1 MAKKR
6 NPDKIAVEE
15 FLEEYKPTPIVA
27 PFQYKPASPADF
39 RRGEEASMAE
49 YEREQNEA
57 RERARVAEE
66 ALAALKEAD
75 RQAQLGTEGNERAD
89 ILAKLAQAQADK
101 IAADKAIAD
110 AKAKADLDAAAAAK
124 KAAEDQAKLQAALDA
139 ANKAIADAA
148 NKSAAEKAAAE
159 LAARNAKLALDAAN
173 AANAASG
180 NLNVAGNVFIPGTPA
195 AGSMGAA
202 DILAKQYAEQQAQR
216 EKDEAMQ
223 RESIISIMSDRLTRY
238 NLTGLIPTIKRLAQE
253 GATEST
259 ITFALQETEDY
270 KRRFAGNEIRAKKG
284 LQVLDAAQYL
294 NAEDRYR
301 QYLRDYGLKQ
311 FDTDD
316 YVRKFIENDTS
327 LGELSNRINIAATR
341 IQNADPSVKAMLRDY
356 YKLDDTQLLAYVLD
370 PESQIA
376 EVQRR
381 ATAGEI
387 GAAAGMQ
394 GIRTG
399 VDVAEQLARQG
410 IDKQAAQRG
419 YSTIAD
425 SLPTSQ
431 KLSDLYNTMPGYGLA
446 DAEQDVFNTLASAQR
461 KRKNLI
467 GREKAEFG
475 GTSGLSR
482 TALDKATGGTY

>member
-1 MAKKR
+1 MAEKR
-6 NPDKIAVEE
+6 NPNKIAVEE
-15 FLEEYKPTPIVA
+15 FLESQTPITV
-27 PFQYKPASPADF
+27 PSFDPAKFRQFEEKDRPSTPYSQTEADIAASTKAAQDALAEAD
-39 RRGEEASMAE
+39 RLAQLAREGEEKADVQAKLQKS
-49 YEREQNEA
+49 EA
-57 RERARVAEE
+57 DRLAAEE
-66 ALAALKEAD
+66 A
-75 RQAQLGTEGNERAD
+75 
-89 ILAKLAQAQADK
+89 AK
-101 IAADKAIAD
+101 
-110 AKAKADLDAAAAAK
+110 KAKADADAAAAAAAK

-139 ANKAIADAA
+139 ANKAAADAA

-159 LAARNAKLALDAAN
+159 LAARNAAAALAAAN
-173 AANAASG
+173 AANAAKG

-195 AGSMGAA
+195 AGGKSAA
-202 DILAKQYAEQQAQR
+202 DIAAENYAKLQR
-216 EKDEAMQ
+216 EKEQDIQ
-223 RESIISIMSDRLTRY
+223 RQSIIDVVSERLKRY
-238 NLTGLIPTIKRLAQE
+238 NLTTLLPTIKRLAQE
-253 GATEST
+253 GATEAT
-259 ITFALQETEDY
+259 ITFALQESEAYRT
-270 KRRFAGNEIRAKKG
+270 RFAANEARAKKG
-284 LQVLDAAQYL
+284 LQVLDPASYL

-327 LGELSNRINIAATR
+327 VAELSNRINIAATR

-410 IDKQAAQRG
+410 VTQNIAQQE
-419 YSTIAD
+419 YAKIAD
-425 SLPTSQ
+425 ALPTAE
-431 KLSDLYNTMPGYGLA
+431 KLSGIYGTTMPGFGLA
-446 DAEQDVFNTLASAQR
+446 EAEQDVFNTLASAQR

-467 GREKAEFG
+467 GREIAEFG
-475 GTSGLSR
+475 GASGLSR
-482 TALDKATGGTY
+482 TALDRQTGRAY

>member
-1 MAKKR
+1 MAKKK
-6 NPDKIAVEE
+6 NNAIPDN
-15 FLEEYKPTPIVA
+15 F
-27 PFQYKPASPADF
+27 SPARF
-39 RRGEEASMAE
+39 RIGEEASMAE
-49 YEREQNEA
+49 YD
-57 RERARVAEE
+57 RAQAAE
-66 ALAALKEAD
+66 AALKEAD
-75 RQAQLGTEGNERAD
+75 RQAQLAREGEERAD
-89 ILAKLAQAQADK
+89 ILAKLQQAEADK
-101 IAADKAIAD
+101 IAADKALAD
-110 AKAKADLDAAAAAK
+110 SKAKADADAAAAAK

-139 ANKAIADAA
+139 ANKAAADAA

-159 LAARNAKLALDAAN
+159 LAARNAAAALAAAN
-173 AANAASG
+173 AANAAKG

-195 AGSMGAA
+195 AGGKSTA
-202 DILAKQYAEQQAQR
+202 DIAAENYAKLQLEK
-216 EKDEAMQ
+216 EKDTQ
-223 RESIISIMSDRLTRY
+223 RQSIMDTVSERFKRY
-238 NLTGLIPTIKRLAQE
+238 NLTTLLPTIKRLAQE
-253 GATEST
+253 GATEAT
-259 ITFALQETEDY
+259 ITFALQESEDY
-270 KRRFAGNEIRAKKG
+270 KRLFAGNEIRAKKG
-284 LQVLDAAQYL
+284 LQVLDPAQYL

-327 LGELSNRINIAATR
+327 LDELSNRINIAATR

-410 IDKQAAQRG
+410 VDQQAAQRG

-425 SLPTSQ
+425 ALPTAE
-431 KLSDLYNTMPGYGLA
+431 KLSGIYGTTMPGYGLA
-446 DAEQDVFNTLASAQR
+446 EAEQDVFNTLASAQR

-467 GREKAEFG
+467 GREIAEFG
-475 GTSGLSR
+475 GASGLSR
-482 TALDKATGGTY
+482 TALDRQTGGTY

>member
-15 FLEEYKPTPIVA
+15 FLEEYKTVPQPSSD
-27 PFQYKPASPADF
+27 PARF
-39 RRGEEASMAE
+39 RMGEEKDRPSKPYDQIAADIAASTKAAE
-49 YEREQNEA
+49 D
-57 RERARVAEE
+57 
-66 ALAALKEAD
+66 ALAEAK
-75 RQAQLGTEGNERAD
+75 RQAQLATEGDERAD
-89 ILAKLAQAQADK
+89 ILTKLAQAEADK
-101 IAADKAIAD
+101 KAADKAIAD
-110 AKAKADLDAAAAAK
+110 AKVAADAAAAAAAK
-124 KAAEDQAKLQAALDA
+124 KAAEEAARLQAELDA

-159 LAARNAKLALDAAN
+159 LAAKNAKLALDAAN

-195 AGSMGAA
+195 TGGKSTA
-202 DILAKQYAEQQAQR
+202 DIAAENYAKLQLEK
-216 EKDEAMQ
+216 EKDIERQ
-223 RESIISIMSDRLTRY
+223 SIIDIVSERFKRY
-238 NLTGLIPTIKRLAQE
+238 NLTTLLPTIKRLAQE

-284 LQVLDAAQYL
+284 LQVLDPAQYL

-425 SLPTSQ
+425 SLPTGQ

>member
-6 NPDKIAVEE
+6 NPEKIAVEE
-15 FLEEYKPTPIVA
+15 FLEDYQAVSEPS
-27 PFQYKPASPADF
+27 FDPARA
-39 RRGEEASMAE
+39 RIGEEKDRPSKPYNQIEADIAASTKAAE
-49 YEREQNEA
+49 D
-57 RERARVAEE
+57 
-66 ALAALKEAD
+66 ALAEAK
-75 RQAQLGTEGNERAD
+75 RQAQLATEGEERAD
-89 ILAKLAQAQADK
+89 ILAKLQQAEADRL
-101 IAADKAIAD
+101 AAEEAAK
-110 AKAKADLDAAAAAK
+110 KAKADADAAAAAAA
-124 KAAEDQAKLQAALDA
+124 KAAAEEAARLQAALDA
-139 ANKAIADAA
+139 ANKAAADAA

-159 LAARNAKLALDAAN
+159 LAAKNAAAALAAAN
-173 AANAASG
+173 AANAAKG

-195 AGSMGAA
+195 AGGKSAA
-202 DILAKQYAEQQAQR
+202 DIAAENYAKLQR
-216 EKDEAMQ
+216 EKEQDIQ
-223 RESIISIMSDRLTRY
+223 RQSIIDVVSERFKRY
-238 NLTGLIPTIKRLAQE
+238 NLTTLLPTIKRLAQE
-253 GATEST
+253 GATEAT
-259 ITFALQETEDY
+259 ITFALQESEEY

-284 LQVLDAAQYL
+284 LQVLDPASYL

-327 LGELSNRINIAATR
+327 VAELSNRINIAATR

-356 YKLDDTQLLAYVLD
+356 YKLDDIQLLAYVLD

-410 IDKQAAQRG
+410 VDQQAAQRG

-425 SLPTSQ
+425 ALPTAE
-431 KLSDLYNTMPGYGLA
+431 KLSGIYGTTMPGYGLA
-446 DAEQDVFNTLASAQR
+446 EAEQDVFNTLASAQR

-467 GREKAEFG
+467 GREIAEFG
-475 GTSGLSR
+475 GASGLSR
-482 TALDKATGGTY
+482 TALDRQTGGTY

>member
-75 RQAQLGTEGNERAD
+75 RQAQLATEGDERAD
-89 ILAKLAQAQADK
+89 ILTKLAQAEADK
-101 IAADKAIAD
+101 KAADKAIAD
-110 AKAKADLDAAAAAK
+110 AKVAADAATAAAAK
-124 KAAEDQAKLQAALDA
+124 KAAEEAARLQAALDA

-195 AGSMGAA
+195 TGGKSTA
-202 DILAKQYAEQQAQR
+202 DIAAENYAKLQLEK
-216 EKDEAMQ
+216 EKDIERQ
-223 RESIISIMSDRLTRY
+223 SIIDIVSERFKRY
-238 NLTGLIPTIKRLAQE
+238 NLTTLLPTIKRLAQE

-284 LQVLDAAQYL
+284 LQVLDPAQYL

-399 VDVAEQLARQG
+399 VDVAEQLAIQG

-425 SLPTSQ
+425 SLPTGQ

>member
-6 NPDKIAVEE
+6 NPEKIAVEE
-15 FLEEYKPTPIVA
+15 FLEDYQAVSEPS
-27 PFQYKPASPADF
+27 FDPARA
-39 RRGEEASMAE
+39 RMGEEKDRPSKPYNQIEADIAASTKAAE
-49 YEREQNEA
+49 D
-57 RERARVAEE
+57 
-66 ALAALKEAD
+66 ALAEAK
-75 RQAQLGTEGNERAD
+75 RQAQLATEGEERAD
-89 ILAKLAQAQADK
+89 ILAKLAQAEADK

-110 AKAKADLDAAAAAK
+110 AKAKADLEAAAAAK
-124 KAAEDQAKLQAALDA
+124 AAAEEQARLKKLLEE
-139 ANKAIADAA
+139 ANKALADAA

-159 LAARNAKLALDAAN
+159 LAAKNAKLALDAAN

-195 AGSMGAA
+195 AGGKSTA
-202 DILAKQYAEQQAQR
+202 DIAAENYAKLQLEK
-216 EKDEAMQ
+216 EKDIQ
-223 RESIISIMSDRLTRY
+223 RQSIMDVVSERFKRY
-238 NLTGLIPTIKRLAQE
+238 NLTTLLPTIKRLAQE
-253 GATEST
+253 GATEAT
-259 ITFALQETEDY
+259 ITFALQESEEY

-284 LQVLDAAQYL
+284 LQVLDPASYL

-410 IDKQAAQRG
+410 VDQQAAQRG

-425 SLPTSQ
+425 ALPTAE
-431 KLSDLYNTMPGYGLA
+431 KLSGIYGTTMPGYGLA
-446 DAEQDVFNTLASAQR
+446 EAEQDVFNTLASAQR

-467 GREKAEFG
+467 GREIAEFG
-475 GTSGLSR
+475 GASGLSR
-482 TALDKATGGTY
+482 TALDRQTGGTY

>member
-15 FLEEYKPTPIVA
+15 FLEEYKTVPQPSSD
-27 PFQYKPASPADF
+27 PARF
-39 RRGEEASMAE
+39 RMGEEKDRPSKPYDQIAADIAASTKAAE
-49 YEREQNEA
+49 D
-57 RERARVAEE
+57 
-66 ALAALKEAD
+66 ALAEAK
-75 RQAQLGTEGNERAD
+75 RQAQLATEGNERAD
-89 ILAKLAQAQADK
+89 ILTKLAQAEADK
-101 IAADKAIAD
+101 KAADKAIAD
-110 AKAKADLDAAAAAK
+110 AKVAADAATAAAAK

-139 ANKAIADAA
+139 ANKKIADAA

-159 LAARNAKLALDAAN
+159 LAAKNAKLALDAAN

-195 AGSMGAA
+195 TGGKSTA
-202 DILAKQYAEQQAQR
+202 DIAAENYAKLQLEK
-216 EKDEAMQ
+216 EKDIERQ
-223 RESIISIMSDRLTRY
+223 SIIDIVSERFKRY
-238 NLTGLIPTIKRLAQE
+238 NLTTLLPTIKRLAQE

-284 LQVLDAAQYL
+284 LQVLDPAQYL

-425 SLPTSQ
+425 SLPTGQ

>member
-6 NPDKIAVEE
+6 NPEKIAVEE
-15 FLEEYKPTPIVA
+15 FLEDYQAVSEPS
-27 PFQYKPASPADF
+27 FDPARA
-39 RRGEEASMAE
+39 RIGEEKDRPSKPYNQIEADIAASTKAAE
-49 YEREQNEA
+49 D
-57 RERARVAEE
+57 
-66 ALAALKEAD
+66 ALAEAK
-75 RQAQLGTEGNERAD
+75 RQAQLATEGEERAD
-89 ILAKLAQAQADK
+89 ILAKLQQAEADRL
-101 IAADKAIAD
+101 AAEEAAK
-110 AKAKADLDAAAAAK
+110 KAKADADAAAAAAA
-124 KAAEDQAKLQAALDA
+124 KAAAEEAARLQAALDA
-139 ANKAIADAA
+139 ANKAAADAA

-159 LAARNAKLALDAAN
+159 LAAKNAAAALAAAN
-173 AANAASG
+173 AALAAKN

-195 AGSMGAA
+195 AGGKSAA
-202 DILAKQYAEQQAQR
+202 DIAAENYAKLQR
-216 EKDEAMQ
+216 EKEQDIQ
-223 RESIISIMSDRLTRY
+223 RQSIIDVVSERFKRY
-238 NLTGLIPTIKRLAQE
+238 NLTTLLPTIKRLAQE
-253 GATEST
+253 GATEAT
-259 ITFALQETEDY
+259 ITFALQESEEY

-284 LQVLDAAQYL
+284 LQVLDPASYL

-327 LGELSNRINIAATR
+327 VAELSNRINIAATR

-410 IDKQAAQRG
+410 VDQQAAQRG

-425 SLPTSQ
+425 ALPTAE
-431 KLSDLYNTMPGYGLA
+431 KLSGIYGTTMPGYGLA
-446 DAEQDVFNTLASAQR
+446 EAEQDVFNTLASAQR

-467 GREKAEFG
+467 GREIAEFG
-475 GTSGLSR
+475 GASGLSR
-482 TALDKATGGTY
+482 TALDRQTGGTY

>member
-1 MAKKR
+1 MAKKK
-6 NPDKIAVEE
+6 NNAIPNN
-15 FLEEYKPTPIVA
+15 F
-27 PFQYKPASPADF
+27 SPARF
-39 RRGEEASMAE
+39 RIGEEASMAE
-49 YEREQNEA
+49 YDRAQNEA
-57 RERARVAEE
+57 RERARIAAEAE
-66 ALAALKEAD
+66 AALKEAD
-75 RQAQLGTEGNERAD
+75 RLAQLAREGEERAD
-89 ILAKLAQAQADK
+89 ILGKLQQAEADK
-101 IAADKAIAD
+101 IAADKAAAE
-110 AKAKADLDAAAAAK
+110 AKRASDAAAA
-124 KAAEDQAKLQAALDA
+124 KAAAEAAAEQARLQAALDA
-139 ANKAIADAA
+139 ANKAAADAA

-159 LAARNAKLALDAAN
+159 LAAKNAKLALDAAN

-195 AGSMGAA
+195 AGGKSAA
-202 DILAKQYAEQQAQR
+202 DIAAENYAKLQLEK
-216 EKDEAMQ
+216 EKDIQ
-223 RESIISIMSDRLTRY
+223 RQSIMDVVSERFKRY
-238 NLTGLIPTIKRLAQE
+238 NLTTLLPTIKRLAQE
-253 GATEST
+253 GATEAT
-259 ITFALQETEDY
+259 ITFALQESEDY

-284 LQVLDAAQYL
+284 LQVLDPAQYL

-410 IDKQAAQRG
+410 VDQQAAQRG

-425 SLPTSQ
+425 VLPTAE
-431 KLSDLYNTMPGYGLA
+431 KLSGIYGTTMPGYGLA
-446 DAEQDVFNTLASAQR
+446 EAEQDVFNTLASAQR

-467 GREKAEFG
+467 GREIAEFG
-475 GTSGLSR
+475 GASGLSR
-482 TALDKATGGTY
+482 TALDRQTGGTY

>member
-1 MAKKR
+1 MAKKK
-6 NPDKIAVEE
+6 NNAIPDN
-15 FLEEYKPTPIVA
+15 F
-27 PFQYKPASPADF
+27 SPARF
-39 RRGEEASMAE
+39 RIGEEASMAE
-49 YEREQNEA
+49 YDRAQNEA
-57 RERARVAEE
+57 RERARIAAEAE
-66 ALAALKEAD
+66 AALKEAD
-75 RQAQLGTEGNERAD
+75 RQAQLAREGEERAD
-89 ILAKLAQAQADK
+89 ILAKLQQAEADK
-101 IAADKAIAD
+101 IAADKALAD
-110 AKAKADLDAAAAAK
+110 SKAKADADAAAAAK

-139 ANKAIADAA
+139 ANKAAADAA

-159 LAARNAKLALDAAN
+159 LAARNAAAALAAAN
-173 AANAASG
+173 AANAAKG

-195 AGSMGAA
+195 AGGKSAA
-202 DILAKQYAEQQAQR
+202 DIAAENYAKLQR
-216 EKDEAMQ
+216 EKEQDIQ
-223 RESIISIMSDRLTRY
+223 RQSIMDTVSERFKRY
-238 NLTGLIPTIKRLAQE
+238 NLTTLLPTIKRLAQE
-253 GATEST
+253 GATEAT
-259 ITFALQETEDY
+259 ITFALQESEEY

-284 LQVLDAAQYL
+284 LQVLDPASYL

-410 IDKQAAQRG
+410 VDQQAAQRG

-425 SLPTSQ
+425 ALPTAE
-431 KLSDLYNTMPGYGLA
+431 KLSGIYGTTMPGYGLA
-446 DAEQDVFNTLASAQR
+446 EAEQDVFNTLASAQR

-467 GREKAEFG
+467 GREIAEFG
-475 GTSGLSR
+475 GASGLSR
-482 TALDKATGGTY
+482 TALDRQTGGTY

>member
-1 MAKKR
+1 MAKKK
-6 NPDKIAVEE
+6 NNAIPDN
-15 FLEEYKPTPIVA
+15 F
-27 PFQYKPASPADF
+27 SPARF
-39 RRGEEASMAE
+39 RIGEEASMAE
-49 YEREQNEA
+49 YDRAQNEA
-57 RERARVAEE
+57 RERARIAAEAE
-66 ALAALKEAD
+66 AALKEAD
-75 RQAQLGTEGNERAD
+75 RQAQLAREGEERAD
-89 ILAKLAQAQADK
+89 ILAKLQQAEADK
-101 IAADKAIAD
+101 IAADKALAD
-110 AKAKADLDAAAAAK
+110 SKAKADADAAAAAK

-139 ANKAIADAA
+139 ANKAAADAA

-159 LAARNAKLALDAAN
+159 LAARNAAAALAAAN
-173 AANAASG
+173 AANAAKG

-195 AGSMGAA
+195 AGGKSAA
-202 DILAKQYAEQQAQR
+202 DIAAENYAKLQR
-216 EKDEAMQ
+216 EKEQDIQ
-223 RESIISIMSDRLTRY
+223 RQSIMDTVSERFKRY
-238 NLTGLIPTIKRLAQE
+238 NLTTLLPTIKRLAQE
-253 GATEST
+253 GATEAT
-259 ITFALQETEDY
+259 ITFALQESEEY

-284 LQVLDAAQYL
+284 LQVLDPASYL

-327 LGELSNRINIAATR
+327 VAELSNRINIAATR

-410 IDKQAAQRG
+410 VDQQAAQRG

-425 SLPTSQ
+425 ALPTAE
-431 KLSDLYNTMPGYGLA
+431 KLSGIYGTTMPGYGLA
-446 DAEQDVFNTLASAQR
+446 EAEQDVFNTLASAQR

-467 GREKAEFG
+467 GREIAEFG
-475 GTSGLSR
+475 GASGLSR
-482 TALDKATGGTY
+482 TALDRQTGGTY

>member
-6 NPDKIAVEE
+6 NPEKIAVEE
-15 FLEEYKPTPIVA
+15 FLEDYQAVSEPS
-27 PFQYKPASPADF
+27 FDPARA
-39 RRGEEASMAE
+39 RMGEEKDRPSKPYNQIEADIAASTKAAE
-49 YEREQNEA
+49 D
-57 RERARVAEE
+57 
-66 ALAALKEAD
+66 ALAEAD
-75 RQAQLGTEGNERAD
+75 RQAQLAREGQEKAD
-89 ILAKLAQAQADK
+89 IQAKLQKSEADRL
-101 IAADKAIAD
+101 AAEEAAR
-110 AKAKADLDAAAAAK
+110 KAKADADAAAAAAA
-124 KAAEDQAKLQAALDA
+124 KAAAEEQARLAAQLAAAQAAAAAA
-139 ANKAIADAA
+139 ANA
-148 NKSAAEKAAAE
+148 SAAERARLEKAAADAAAA
-159 LAARNAKLALDAAN
+159 LAAAN
-173 AANAASG
+173 AANAAKG

-195 AGSMGAA
+195 AGGKSAA
-202 DILAKQYAEQQAQR
+202 DIAAENYAKLQR
-216 EKDEAMQ
+216 EKEQDIQ
-223 RESIISIMSDRLTRY
+223 RQSIMDTVSERFKRY
-238 NLTGLIPTIKRLAQE
+238 NLTTLLPTIKRLAQE
-253 GATEST
+253 GATEAT
-259 ITFALQETEDY
+259 ITFALQESEEY

-284 LQVLDAAQYL
+284 LQVLDPASYL

-410 IDKQAAQRG
+410 VDQQAAQRG

-425 SLPTSQ
+425 ALPTAE
-431 KLSDLYNTMPGYGLA
+431 KLSGIYGTTMPGYGLA

-467 GREKAEFG
+467 GREIAEFG
-475 GTSGLSR
+475 GASGLSR
-482 TALDKATGGTY
+482 TALDRQTGGTY

>member
-1 MAKKR
+1 MAKKK
-6 NPDKIAVEE
+6 NNAIPDN
-15 FLEEYKPTPIVA
+15 F
-27 PFQYKPASPADF
+27 SPARF
-39 RRGEEASMAE
+39 RMGEEASMAE
-49 YEREQNEA
+49 YERAQNET
-57 RERARVAEE
+57 RERERVAAE
-66 ALAALKEAD
+66 AEAALKEAD
-75 RQAQLGTEGNERAD
+75 RLAQLATEGKERAD
-89 ILAKLAQAQADK
+89 ILARLQQAEADK
-101 IAADKAIAD
+101 IAADKALAES
-110 AKAKADLDAAAAAK
+110 KAKAEADAAAAAK
-124 KAAEDQAKLQAALDA
+124 AAAEEAARLKAALDA
-139 ANKAIADAA
+139 ANKAAADAA

-159 LAARNAKLALDAAN
+159 LAAKNAAAALAAAN
-173 AANAASG
+173 AANAAKG

-195 AGSMGAA
+195 AGGKSAA
-202 DILAKQYAEQQAQR
+202 DIAAENYAKLQR
-216 EKDEAMQ
+216 EKEQDIQ
-223 RESIISIMSDRLTRY
+223 RQSIIDVVSERFKRY
-238 NLTGLIPTIKRLAQE
+238 NLTTLLPTIKRLAQE
-253 GATEST
+253 GATEAT
-259 ITFALQETEDY
+259 ITFALQESEDY
-270 KRRFAGNEIRAKKG
+270 KRRFAANEVRAKKG
-284 LQVLDAAQYL
+284 LQVLDPASYL

-327 LGELSNRINIAATR
+327 VAELSNRINIAATR

-410 IDKQAAQRG
+410 VDQQAAQRG

-425 SLPTSQ
+425 VLPTAE
-431 KLSDLYNTMPGYGLA
+431 KLSGIYGTTMPGYGLA

-467 GREKAEFG
+467 GREIAEFG
-475 GTSGLSR
+475 GASGLSR
-482 TALDKATGGTY
+482 TALDRQTGGTY

>member
-1 MAKKR
+1 MA
-6 NPDKIAVEE
+6 
-15 FLEEYKPTPIVA
+15 
-27 PFQYKPASPADF
+27 
-39 RRGEEASMAE
+39 
-49 YEREQNEA
+49 
-57 RERARVAEE
+57 
-66 ALAALKEAD
+66 
-75 RQAQLGTEGNERAD
+75 
-89 ILAKLAQAQADK
+89 
-101 IAADKAIAD
+101 
-110 AKAKADLDAAAAAK
+110 
-124 KAAEDQAKLQAALDA
+124 
-139 ANKAIADAA
+139 
-148 NKSAAEKAAAE
+148 
-159 LAARNAKLALDAAN
+159 AAN
-173 AANAASG
+173 AANAAKG

-195 AGSMGAA
+195 AGGKSAA
-202 DILAKQYAEQQAQR
+202 DIAAENYAKLQR
-216 EKDEAMQ
+216 EKEQDIQ
-223 RESIISIMSDRLTRY
+223 RQSIIDVVSERFKRY
-238 NLTGLIPTIKRLAQE
+238 NLTTLLPTIKRLAQE
-253 GATEST
+253 GATEAT
-259 ITFALQETEDY
+259 ITFALQESEDY
-270 KRRFAGNEIRAKKG
+270 KRRFAANEVRAKKG
-284 LQVLDAAQYL
+284 LQVLDPASYL

-327 LGELSNRINIAATR
+327 VAELSNRINIAATR

-410 IDKQAAQRG
+410 VDQQAAQRG
-419 YSTIAD
+419 YSIIAD
-425 SLPTSQ
+425 VLPTAE
-431 KLSDLYNTMPGYGLA
+431 KLSGIYGTTMPGYGLA
-446 DAEQDVFNTLASAQR
+446 EAEQDVFNTLASAQR

-467 GREKAEFG
+467 GREIAEFG

-482 TALDKATGGTY
+482 TALDRQTGGTY

>member
-15 FLEEYKPTPIVA
+15 FLEDYQAVSEPS
-27 PFQYKPASPADF
+27 FDPARA
-39 RRGEEASMAE
+39 RIGEENDRPSKPYNQIEADIAASTKAAE
-49 YEREQNEA
+49 D
-57 RERARVAEE
+57 
-66 ALAALKEAD
+66 ALAEAK
-75 RQAQLGTEGNERAD
+75 RQAQLATEGEERAD
-89 ILAKLAQAQADK
+89 ILAKLQQAEADRL
-101 IAADKAIAD
+101 AAEEAAK
-110 AKAKADLDAAAAAK
+110 KAKADADAAAAAAA
-124 KAAEDQAKLQAALDA
+124 KAAAEEAARLQAALDA
-139 ANKAIADAA
+139 ANKAAADAA

-159 LAARNAKLALDAAN
+159 LAARNAAAALAAAN
-173 AANAASG
+173 AALAAKN

-195 AGSMGAA
+195 AGGKSAA
-202 DILAKQYAEQQAQR
+202 DIAAENYAKLQR
-216 EKDEAMQ
+216 EKEQDIQ
-223 RESIISIMSDRLTRY
+223 RQSIIDVVSERFKRY
-238 NLTGLIPTIKRLAQE
+238 NLTTLLPTIKRLAQE
-253 GATEST
+253 GATEAT
-259 ITFALQETEDY
+259 ITFALQESEEY

-284 LQVLDAAQYL
+284 LQVLDPASYL

-410 IDKQAAQRG
+410 VDQQAAQRG

-425 SLPTSQ
+425 ALPTAE
-431 KLSDLYNTMPGYGLA
+431 KLSGIYGTTMPGYGLA
-446 DAEQDVFNTLASAQR
+446 EAEQDVFNTLASAQR

-467 GREKAEFG
+467 GREIAEFG
-475 GTSGLSR
+475 GASGLSR
-482 TALDKATGGTY
+482 TALDRQTGGTY

>member
-89 ILAKLAQAQADK
+89 ILAKLAQAEADK
-101 IAADKAIAD
+101 KAADKAIAD
-110 AKAKADLDAAAAAK
+110 AKVAADAATAAAAK

-195 AGSMGAA
+195 TGGKSTA
-202 DILAKQYAEQQAQR
+202 DIAAENYAKLQLEK
-216 EKDEAMQ
+216 EKDIERQ
-223 RESIISIMSDRLTRY
+223 SIIDIVSERFKRY
-238 NLTGLIPTIKRLAQE
+238 NLTTLLPTIKRLAQE

-284 LQVLDAAQYL
+284 LQVLDPAQYL

-425 SLPTSQ
+425 SLPTGQ

>member
-1 MAKKR
+1 MAKKK
-6 NPDKIAVEE
+6 NNAIPNN
-15 FLEEYKPTPIVA
+15 F
-27 PFQYKPASPADF
+27 SPARF
-39 RRGEEASMAE
+39 RMGEETSMAE
-49 YEREQNEA
+49 YERAQNET
-57 RERARVAEE
+57 RERERVAAE
-66 ALAALKEAD
+66 AEAALKEAD
-75 RQAQLGTEGNERAD
+75 RLAQLATEGKERAD
-89 ILAKLAQAQADK
+89 ILARLQQAEADK
-101 IAADKAIAD
+101 IAADKALAES
-110 AKAKADLDAAAAAK
+110 KAKAEADAAAAAK
-124 KAAEDQAKLQAALDA
+124 AAAEEAARLKAALDA
-139 ANKAIADAA
+139 ANKAAADAA

-159 LAARNAKLALDAAN
+159 LAAKNAAAALAAAN
-173 AANAASG
+173 AANAAKG

-195 AGSMGAA
+195 AGGKSAA
-202 DILAKQYAEQQAQR
+202 DIAAENYAKLQR
-216 EKDEAMQ
+216 EKEQDIQ
-223 RESIISIMSDRLTRY
+223 RQSIIDVVSERFKRY
-238 NLTGLIPTIKRLAQE
+238 NLTTLLPTIKRLAQE
-253 GATEST
+253 GATEAT
-259 ITFALQETEDY
+259 ITFALQESEDY
-270 KRRFAGNEIRAKKG
+270 KRRFAANEVRAKKG
-284 LQVLDAAQYL
+284 LQVLDPASYL

-410 IDKQAAQRG
+410 VDQQAAQRG

-425 SLPTSQ
+425 ALPTAE
-431 KLSDLYNTMPGYGLA
+431 KLSGIYGTTMPGYGLA

-467 GREKAEFG
+467 GREIAEFG
-475 GTSGLSR
+475 GAAGLSR
-482 TALDKATGGTY
+482 SALGKQTGGTY

>member
-15 FLEEYKPTPIVA
+15 FLEEYKTVPQPS
-27 PFQYKPASPADF
+27 FDPARF
-39 RRGEEASMAE
+39 RMGEEKDRPSKPYDQIAADIAASTKAAE
-49 YEREQNEA
+49 D
-57 RERARVAEE
+57 
-66 ALAALKEAD
+66 ALAEAD
-75 RQAQLGTEGNERAD
+75 RQAQLATEGDERAD
-89 ILAKLAQAQADK
+89 ILTKLAQAEADK
-101 IAADKAIAD
+101 KAADKAIAD
-110 AKAKADLDAAAAAK
+110 AKAAADAAAAAAAK
-124 KAAEDQAKLQAALDA
+124 KAAEEAARLQAELDA
-139 ANKAIADAA
+139 ANKKIADAA

-159 LAARNAKLALDAAN
+159 LAAKNAKLALDAAN

-195 AGSMGAA
+195 AGGKSTA
-202 DILAKQYAEQQAQR
+202 DIAAENYAKLQLEK
-216 EKDEAMQ
+216 EKDIERQ
-223 RESIISIMSDRLTRY
+223 SIIDIVSERFKRY
-238 NLTGLIPTIKRLAQE
+238 NLTTLLPTIKRLAQE

-284 LQVLDAAQYL
+284 LQVLDPAQYL

-425 SLPTSQ
+425 SLPTGQ

>member
-6 NPDKIAVEE
+6 NPEKIAVEE
-15 FLEEYKPTPIVA
+15 FLEDYQAVSEPS
-27 PFQYKPASPADF
+27 FDPARA
-39 RRGEEASMAE
+39 RIGEEKDRPSKPYNQIEADIAASTKAAE
-49 YEREQNEA
+49 D
-57 RERARVAEE
+57 
-66 ALAALKEAD
+66 ALAEAK
-75 RQAQLGTEGNERAD
+75 RQAQLATEGEERAD
-89 ILAKLAQAQADK
+89 ILAKLQQAEADRL
-101 IAADKAIAD
+101 AAEEAAK
-110 AKAKADLDAAAAAK
+110 KAKADADAAAAAAA
-124 KAAEDQAKLQAALDA
+124 KAAAEEAARLQAALDA
-139 ANKAIADAA
+139 ANKAAADAA

-159 LAARNAKLALDAAN
+159 LAAKNAAAALAAAN
-173 AANAASG
+173 AANAAKG

-195 AGSMGAA
+195 AGGKSAA
-202 DILAKQYAEQQAQR
+202 DIAAENYAKLQR
-216 EKDEAMQ
+216 EKEQDIQ
-223 RESIISIMSDRLTRY
+223 RQSIIDVVSERFKRY
-238 NLTGLIPTIKRLAQE
+238 NLTTLLPTIKRLAQE
-253 GATEST
+253 GATEAT
-259 ITFALQETEDY
+259 ITFALQESEEY

-284 LQVLDAAQYL
+284 LQVLDPASYL

-327 LGELSNRINIAATR
+327 VAELSNRINIAATR

-410 IDKQAAQRG
+410 VDQQAAQRG

-425 SLPTSQ
+425 ALPTAE
-431 KLSDLYNTMPGYGLA
+431 KLSGIYGTTMPGYGLA
-446 DAEQDVFNTLASAQR
+446 EAEQDVFNTLASAQR

-467 GREKAEFG
+467 GREIAEFG
-475 GTSGLSR
+475 GASGLSR
-482 TALDKATGGTY
+482 TALDRQTGGTY

>member
-6 NPDKIAVEE
+6 NPTKIAVEE
-15 FLEEYKPTPIVA
+15 FLESQTPITV
-27 PFQYKPASPADF
+27 PSFDPARFRQFEEKDKLSTPYSQIEADIA
-39 RRGEEASMAE
+39 ASTKAAE
-49 YEREQNEA
+49 D
-57 RERARVAEE
+57 
-66 ALAALKEAD
+66 ALAEAE
-75 RQAQLGTEGNERAD
+75 RQAQLATEGEERAD
-89 ILAKLAQAQADK
+89 ILAKLAQAEADK

-110 AKAKADLDAAAAAK
+110 AKVAADAAAAAAAK
-124 KAAEDQAKLQAALDA
+124 KAAEDQAKLQAALNA
-139 ANKAIADAA
+139 ANKAAADAA

-159 LAARNAKLALDAAN
+159 LAARNAAAALAAAN

-195 AGSMGAA
+195 AGGKSAA
-202 DILAKQYAEQQAQR
+202 DIAAENYAKLQLEK
-216 EKDEAMQ
+216 EKDIQ
-223 RESIISIMSDRLTRY
+223 RQSIIDIVSERLKRY
-238 NLTGLIPTIKRLAQE
+238 NLTTLIPTIKRLAQE

-259 ITFALQETEDY
+259 ITFALQDTEEY
-270 KRRFAGNEIRAKKG
+270 RTRFAANEARVKKG
-284 LQVLDAAQYL
+284 LQVLDPASYL

-327 LGELSNRINIAATR
+327 VAELSNRINIAATR

-399 VDVAEQLARQG
+399 VDVAEQLAIQG

-425 SLPTSQ
+425 ALPTGQ
-431 KLSDLYNTMPGYGLA
+431 KLSDLYGKTMPGYGLA

-467 GREKAEFG
+467 GREIAEFG
-475 GTSGLSR
+475 GASGLSR